1 MQTILSGVQVPV
13 YSQER
18 LESLAKGMA
27 LEQFKLISPEPE
39 ELVQAAPS
47 LMQGNRG
54 KHYLHLTRLGE
65 DLGSLVGRTFTFWDQ
80 CGKVSKGELGTV
92 LAVDES
98 GLTVGEKG
106 ELEALRELV

>member
-1 MQTILSGVQVPV
+1 M
-13 YSQER
+13 
-18 LESLAKGMA
+18 
-27 LEQFKLISPEPE
+27 
-39 ELVQAAPS
+39 
-47 LMQGNRG
+47 
-54 KHYLHLTRLGE
+54 
-65 DLGSLVGRTFTFWDQ
+65 GSLVGRTFTFWDQ